1 MRVVDGAVPK
11 LSHRR
16 RTIEV
21 TGFSFR
27 GAAVKRLAA
36 VAIVLLLSPT
46 QFVHADGGTSCAAAQ
61 EIFSNSTYSGD
72 TSTSTS
78 FVGAFGGLPSPGPD
92 LAFKF
97 TAGQVG
103 NNTVVTIVGG
113 WNAGAVIT
121 ASCGGN
127 AGNPISAGTGTTTF
141 NVPMFPLIDG
151 QVYYFYITGNPSDN
165 SGPSGAFMFTTSFP
179 VTLQEFT
186 IE

>member
-1 MRVVDGAVPK
+1 MKLLAVVPA
-11 LSHRR
+11 
-16 RTIEV
+16 
-21 TGFSFR
+21 
-27 GAAVKRLAA
+27 
-36 VAIVLLLSPT
+36 VLLLSLARA
-46 QFVHADGGTSCAAAQ
+46 VHADGGTSCATAQ
-61 EIFSNSTYSGD
+61 EIFSNSTYAGD

-97 TAGQVG
+97 TAPHASS
-103 NNTVVTIVGG
+103 NIVVTVVGG

-141 NVPMFPLIDG
+141 NIPVSPVTDG
-151 QVYYFYITGNPSDN
+151 QLYYFYVTGNPSDN
-165 SGPSGAFMFTTSFP
+165 SGPSGAFSFTTGFP
-179 VTLQEFT
+179 VALQEFT

>member
-1 MRVVDGAVPK
+1 VKIRA
-11 LSHRR
+11 
-16 RTIEV
+16 
-21 TGFSFR
+21 
-27 GAAVKRLAA
+27 AAV
-36 VAIVLLLSPT
+36 VMVLLLSPT
-46 QFVHADGGTSCAAAQ
+46 QFVRADGGTSCATAQ
-61 EIFSNSTYSGD
+61 EIFGNSTYSGD

-97 TAGQVG
+97 TANDASG
-103 NNTVVTIVGG
+103 NINVTIVGG

-127 AGNPISAGTGTTTF
+127 AGNPIAANTGTTTF
-141 NVPMFPLIDG
+141 NVPMSPLTDG
-151 QVYYFYITGNPSDN
+151 QLYYFYITGNPSDN
-165 SGPSGAFMFTTSFP
+165 SGPSGAFMFTTTLP

>member
-1 MRVVDGAVPK
+1 MRW
-11 LSHRR
+11 
-16 RTIEV
+16 TIFV
-21 TGFSFR
+21 MRR
-27 GAAVKRLAA
+27 GANVKRPAA
-36 VAIVLLLSPT
+36 VVVILLLSHT
-46 QFVHADGGTSCAAAQ
+46 QFVYADGGTSCATAQ
-61 EIFSNSTYSGD
+61 EIFSNLTYLGD

-97 TAGQVG
+97 TANHVG
-103 NNTVVTIVGG
+103 DNIAVTVIGG

-141 NVPMFPLIDG
+141 NVAASPLVDG
-151 QVYYFYITGNPSDN
+151 QLYYFYITGNPSDN
-165 SGPSGAFMFTTSFP
+165 SGPSGAFSFTDPVLP